1 MVVENFANVTI
12 GRFKNYSFGNQKNIA
27 VKKGKKIWKIEEK
40 KQKKN
45 I

>member
-27 VKKGKKIWKIEEK
+27 VKKGKKK
-40 KQKKN
+40 KKN
-45 I
+45 NEN

>member
-12 GRFKNYSFGNQKNIA
+12 GRFKNYSFGNQKIIA
-27 VKKGKKIWKIEEK
+27 VKKGKKKGIIDVK
-40 KQKKN
+40 KQKNN